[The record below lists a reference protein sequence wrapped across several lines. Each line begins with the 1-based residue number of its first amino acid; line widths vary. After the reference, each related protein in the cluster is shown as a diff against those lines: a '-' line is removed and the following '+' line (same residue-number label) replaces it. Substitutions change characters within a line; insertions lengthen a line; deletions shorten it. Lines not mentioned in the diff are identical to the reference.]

1 MKISHYHKIAILI
14 VILFSVIAGYCLML
28 RQPLARESSL
38 NNQHHTLM
46 KKYLANQQQVTS
58 LLQLRTQL
66 NHAIK
71 RHQQALSSLEHPLK
85 ITAWLHHL
93 SLLATQHA
101 IQIESIKPA
110 NKETPATHSFNLR
123 FTGSY
128 FNLIHFIQRLMQ
140 PPYIITFSSI
150 ILTANSP
157 HSLECQAQIKDY
169 HHE

>member
-1 MKISHYHKIAILI
+1 MKISHYHKIGILT
-14 VILFSVIAGYCLML
+14 VTLFLIIAGYCLML
-28 RQPLARESSL
+28 RQPLARVSSL

-46 KKYLANQQQVTS
+46 QKYVANQQQYTL

-66 NHAIK
+66 NHAIES
-71 RHQQALSSLEHPLK
+71 HQQALSSLEHPLK
-85 ITAWLHHL
+85 ITTWLHHL
-93 SLLATQHA
+93 SLLATQQA

-110 NKETPATHSFNLR
+110 NKETPATHSLNLR

-128 FNLIHFIQRLMQ
+128 FNLIHFIQQLMR

-150 ILTANSP
+150 ILTAHSP